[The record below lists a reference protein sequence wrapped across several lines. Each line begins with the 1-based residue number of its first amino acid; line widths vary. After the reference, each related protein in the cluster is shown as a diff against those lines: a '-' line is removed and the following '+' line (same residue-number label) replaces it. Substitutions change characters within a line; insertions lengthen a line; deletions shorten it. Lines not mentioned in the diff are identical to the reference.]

1 MSKLQLRMIVP
12 GAQPIEREVDE
23 LTLVGSEGV
32 FTILPRH
39 TALLSLLK
47 PGVIRIAVGGKEE
60 KMALGSGV
68 CEVLADRVT
77 VLADRLVEWGDMRA
91 SKAVE
96 MVEKAKAELGAIS
109 GPSDPHWQDA
119 LDDLAW
125 AEACHQTTQSH

>member
-12 GAQPIEREVDE
+12 GAQPIERQVDE

-32 FTILPRH
+32 FTVLPSH
-39 TALLSLLK
+39 TALLSRLK
-47 PGVIRIAVGGKEE
+47 PGVIRIAAGGKEE

-91 SKAVE
+91 SEAVE
-96 MVEKAKAELGAIS
+96 MIEKARAELDAVS
-109 GPSDPHWQDA
+109 GPSDPHWQSA
-119 LDDLAW
+119 QDDLAW

>member
-23 LTLVGSEGV
+23 LTLVGSDGV
-32 FTILPRH
+32 FTVLPSH
-39 TALLSLLK
+39 TALLSRLK
-47 PGVIRIAVGGKEE
+47 PGVIRIAVGAKEE

-68 CEVLADRVT
+68 CEVLTDRVI

-91 SKAVE
+91 STAVE
-96 MVEKAKAELGAIS
+96 MIDAAKARLDTVS